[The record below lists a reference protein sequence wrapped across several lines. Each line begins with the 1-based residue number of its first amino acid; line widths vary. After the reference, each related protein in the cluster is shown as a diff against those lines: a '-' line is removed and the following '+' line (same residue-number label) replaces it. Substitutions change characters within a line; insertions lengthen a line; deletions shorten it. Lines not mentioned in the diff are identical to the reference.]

1 MNARNVATNNE
12 VRYMDAQTL
21 AAYLSLGVINARE
34 VGKKAGARRQIGRR
48 VVFDREKVD
57 AYMEKMCGGDDQA

>member
-1 MNARNVATNNE
+1 MNARNVATNKA

-21 AAYLSLGVINARE
+21 AAYLSLGVITARE
-34 VGKKAGARRQIGRR
+34 VGTKAGARRQIGRR

-57 AYMEKMCGGDDQA
+57 AYMDKMCSGEDQA